1 MRVKCSQWLVGATLP
16 LLALPGCVGGS
27 SPLAM
32 APTPTPTPT
41 PTPAPVLSPGPAI
54 LAAVQTPSPAS
65 PVASGAS
72 PSFSALGSTTSFPLF
87 QTSIDGSFAGD
98 TATTNAGAVLTVR
111 PDSSAALT
119 INNAGLGVSNVQVGV
134 YPGTS
139 VGLYQVATEL
149 RSADLDYTRFG
160 YWLRYQP
167 TEGLWQASAFTG
179 GFVTPVSDI
188 PTSGTASYTGAA
200 TGIFNDQAICNCVT
214 GFVSQFNGDV
224 SLTANFAQLTINGS
238 ITNIS
243 LTSLSYPPGPTND
256 IGFTATID
264 RANNLFSGTTSV
276 TSEPGGV
283 YAFGPTASG
292 LINGRFY
299 GPNAAEVGAV
309 FNLTEGT
316 RRLIGSFGAKH

>member
-1 MRVKCSQWLVGATLP
+1 MRMNCLLLAATLP
-16 LLALPGCVGGS
+16 FFALSGCGGDGTS
-27 SPLAM
+27 TAFMPPPPM
-32 APTPTPTPT
+32 TPTPT
-41 PTPAPVLSPGPAI
+41 PTPAPVPSPEPAV

-87 QTSIDGSFAGD
+87 QTSIDGSFGGD

-111 PDSSAALT
+111 PDGSAGLT

-134 YPGTS
+134 YPGTP
-139 VGLYQVATEL
+139 VGLYQVATEV

-188 PTSGTASYTGAA
+188 PTSGSAIYTGAA

-224 SLTANFAQLTINGS
+224 SLTANFGQLTINGS

-292 LINGRFY
+292 IINGRFY